1 MQHTTEAEGRDV
13 ASPWPAEQKGLA
25 SVCCIIDATHL
36 GSRPTFEGKGRR
48 DVASVLQHI
57 TEAEGRDDA
66 SL

>member
-1 MQHTTEAEGRDV
+1 MMHRCDLQN
-13 ASPWPAEQKGLA
+13 GLA
-25 SVCCIIDATHL
+25 SVCCIGDATHL
-36 GSRPTFEGKGRR
+36 GSRPTFEGRGRR